1 MNSPLKA
8 ERPGLCMRCN
18 NAPDCVYRSQR
29 GFDAIYC
36 EMYDCYPMTVV
47 SSDGPDDTEPIIT
60 SVKPVS
66 QIMTQPLGIG
76 LCSNCDN
83 FENCLLPR
91 PEEGVWHC
99 EEYR

>member
-8 ERPGLCMRCN
+8 ERPGLCMTCN

-29 GFDAIYC
+29 GFDALYC
-36 EMYDCYPMTVV
+36 ETYDSGEC
-47 SSDGPDDTEPIIT
+47 SIAEPIIT
-60 SVKPVS
+60 SVKPLS
-66 QIMTQPLGIG
+66 GEMKQHPCKG

-83 FENCLLPR
+83 YEDCLLPM

>member
-1 MNSPLKA
+1 MNSPLNA
-8 ERPGLCMRCN
+8 ERPGLCMTCN

-29 GFDAIYC
+29 GFDALYC
-36 EMYDCYPMTVV
+36 EMYDCYPVTTA
-47 SSDGPDDTEPIIT
+47 SSDEGGDTEPIIT
-60 SVKPVS
+60 SVKPPSKEMS
-66 QIMTQPLGIG
+66 QHSAKG

-83 FENCLLPR
+83 FEDCLLPK

>member
-1 MNSPLKA
+1 MNSPLNA
-8 ERPGLCMRCN
+8 ERPGLCMTCN

-29 GFDAIYC
+29 GFDALYC
-36 EMYDCYPMTVV
+36 EMYDCYPLTNI
-47 SSDGPDDTEPIIT
+47 SENKSDDTEPIIT
-60 SVKPVS
+60 SIKPPS
-66 QIMTQPLGIG
+66 KEMKQHPGKG

-83 FENCLLPR
+83 FKDCLLPK

>member
-8 ERPGLCMRCN
+8 ERPGLCMTCN

-29 GFDAIYC
+29 GFDALYC
-36 EMYDCYPMTVV
+36 ETYDCYPKTVTIND
-47 SSDGPDDTEPIIT
+47 SSSNTKPIIT
-60 SVKPVS
+60 SIKPPS
-66 QIMTQPLGIG
+66 EKIPQHPCKG

-83 FENCLLPR
+83 FEDCLLPK

-99 EEYR
+99 EEYI

>member
-8 ERPGLCMRCN
+8 ERPGLCMTCN

-29 GFDAIYC
+29 GFDALYC
-36 EMYDCYPMTVV
+36 ETYDCYAVV
-47 SSDGPDDTEPIIT
+47 TNNSNDSLYTEPIIA
-60 SVKPVS
+60 SVTPPQHPAK
-66 QIMTQPLGIG
+66 G

-83 FENCLLPR
+83 YEDCFLPK